1 MKEALFIQGTE
12 GKSKKGKGVSG
23 QRSVKDQSREKDKLM
38 CSQQVPEGDLHG
50 TTEAAASP

>member
-1 MKEALFIQGTE
+1 MI
-12 GKSKKGKGVSG
+12 SH
-23 QRSVKDQSREKDKLM
+23 EKDKLM